1 MGVNKL
7 QLSPK
12 RLWHRNAKNI
22 VGLGT
27 MLEKEKMVVFLSSK
41 NHFCN
46 KKKPICFFRFY
57 FPKIENLVNTELN
70 RPPLS
75 WFGLY
80 RSILII
86 LPQPDQFLPH
96 ISVMTFFFKF
106 DLFHNELFLFS
117 NFHKLNRFSSLCLPT
132 PSDYLHT
139 Y

>member
-7 QLSPK
+7 ALPPK

-41 NHFCN
+41 
-46 KKKPICFFRFY
+46 KKPICFFRFC

-75 WFGLY
+75 
-80 RSILII
+80 
-86 LPQPDQFLPH
+86 
-96 ISVMTFFFKF
+96 
-106 DLFHNELFLFS
+106 
-117 NFHKLNRFSSLCLPT
+117 
-132 PSDYLHT
+132 
-139 Y
+139 